1 MCLSVYVISCMV
13 SSCMLSG
20 CVLSCVVSIF
30 VTLGK
35 VRRFVNM
42 LSRNALLRSV
52 TSSLHAIAVR
62 AISQRPRFLFDYLQL
77 YMALFRITD
86 RSIPDE
92 CTLQIKHSADGVCTF
107 GKLRR
112 LVYVLYTNSVRYRV
126 KNSFPAFDNTQKRT
140 TCRCAPS
147 RDKCDIYPKAHI
159 VVYDCAMCVEIC

>member
-1 MCLSVYVISCMV
+1 MVPLRETDSFLYNQILRYRDVFDRARRHREVCSGCAIRMCLSVYVISCMV

-77 YMALFRITD
+77 YMALFRKTD
-86 RSIPDE
+86 RSIPD
-92 CTLQIKHSADGVCTF
+92 SAH
-107 GKLRR
+107 
-112 LVYVLYTNSVRYRV
+112 
-126 KNSFPAFDNTQKRT
+126 
-140 TCRCAPS
+140 CR
-147 RDKCDIYPKAHI
+147 
-159 VVYDCAMCVEIC
+159 